1 MASITTLK
9 TMAAAA
15 LLAGMMAAA
24 PAQAAPL
31 SPLAHGQAN
40 SASVQQVHYRGWG
53 WGGAVAGGLIAGAI
67 IGGALSSPYGYPPGY
82 YYAPPVYPA
91 PVYGYGAPAD
101 AVGYCMRRYRSYDP
115 ASGTYLGYDGYRH
128 PCP

>member
-1 MASITTLK
+1 MLASTTSLK
-9 TMAAAA
+9 RMAAAA
-15 LLAGMMAAA
+15 LLAASAMAAV
-24 PAQAAPL
+24 PAQAAPIGAH
-31 SPLAHGQAN
+31 LALDKADL
-40 SASVQQVHYRGWG
+40 ASMQQVHYRGWG

-67 IGGALSSPYGYPPGY
+67 IGGALSSPYYAYPPDY
-82 YYAPPVYPA
+82 YYGAPPVYVGPS
-91 PVYGYGAPAD
+91 D

>member
-1 MASITTLK
+1 MLASTTSLK
-9 TMAAAA
+9 RMAAVA
-15 LLAGMMAAA
+15 LLAAGAMAAV
-24 PAQAAPL
+24 PAQAAPIGG
-31 SPLAHGQAN
+31 SLALGNAD
-40 SASVQQVHYRGWG
+40 SAMVQQVHYRGWG

-67 IGGALSSPYGYPPGY
+67 IGGALSQPYYYSYPPDY
-82 YYAPPVYPA
+82 YYGAPPVYVGPS
-91 PVYGYGAPAD
+91 D